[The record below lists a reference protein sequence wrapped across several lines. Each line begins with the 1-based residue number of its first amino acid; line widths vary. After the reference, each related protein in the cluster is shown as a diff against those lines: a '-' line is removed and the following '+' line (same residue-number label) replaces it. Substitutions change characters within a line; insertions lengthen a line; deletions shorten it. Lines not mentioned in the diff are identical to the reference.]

1 MRPPRWLQTPPPPLP
16 LDVSWNLHLC
26 DPSDSHIHTVPSW
39 VTEQTVEAV
48 VTSRLD
54 EQRARQEK
62 VAALDERLKHMRD
75 TSTEASKVQ
84 TIHCITVMTCV
95 MLCLAISSRRIS
107 GLWRDG
113 R

>member
-1 MRPPRWLQTPPPPLP
+1 MP
-16 LDVSWNLHLC
+16 LDVSWNLHLG
-26 DPSDSHIHTVPSW
+26 DLSDNLIHTVPSW

-84 TIHCITVMTCV
+84 PIHCMVVMSCV
-95 MLCLAISSRRIS
+95 MLFSAISSRRIS